1 MLVLKE
7 EAVLGAV
14 LPPSGPIF
22 IMPIPM
28 PIILLVDAVP
38 NY

>member
-7 EAVLGAV
+7 EVLGAV

-22 IMPIPM
+22 TMPMPIL
-28 PIILLVDAVP
+28 IILLVDAVP